1 MKKQSSKPYFLAE
14 NKDLVLVVLE
24 VLSPLLHLLGEV
36 GLELGGLLRV
46 VDLQV
51 EVDAGGGEH

>member
-1 MKKQSSKPYFLAE
+1 MK
-14 NKDLVLVVLE
+14 KDLVLVVLE

>member
-1 MKKQSSKPYFLAE
+1 MEEREAE
-14 NKDLVLVVLE
+14 GFFRTTGK